1 MGFDSPVSRMRQKN
15 KSPFT
20 DGELEEIRAMLF
32 KVAHTPG
39 CITTPIYERKEYQIA
54 YFAQQEKAMRLTKEE
69 EERIAESEAVR
80 LLESKGYKIQNKGTR
95 TPYIPIRTHGSTPST
110 DGESGSIPELGTNSI
125 LVTH

>member
-1 MGFDSPVSRMRQKN
+1 MRQKN

-39 CITTPIYERKEYQIA
+39 CITTPIYERKDYQMA

-69 EERIAESEAVR
+69 EELIAESEAVR
-80 LLESKGYKIQNKGTR
+80 LLESKGYKITK
-95 TPYIPIRTHGSTPST
+95 
-110 DGESGSIPELGTNSI
+110 
-125 LVTH
+125 